1 MIKTIDMQV
10 MRYINLFAKVSKIS
24 SKHCFI
30 YNNAIIFVVPA
41 SKVSQAIGEN
51 GKNIKKMSEI
61 LEKKVKVVLL
71 PKGIED
77 AEKFI
82 TTIIYPLEIKN
93 IEIQDGYLIINAG
106 MQSKAM
112 LIGRNKVRLKEMR
125 KIINNYFGKEL
136 RIV

>member
-1 MIKTIDMQV
+1 MIKTIDMQI

-30 YNNAIIFVVPA
+30 YNNTIIFVVPA

-93 IEIQDGYLIINAG
+93 IEIQDDYLIINAG

-112 LIGRNKVRLKEMR
+112 LIGRNKRRLKEMR

>member
-61 LEKKVKVVLL
+61 LDKKVKVVLL

-82 TTIIYPLEIKN
+82 TTIIYPIEIKN

-112 LIGRNKVRLKEMR
+112 LIGRNKRRLKEMR

>member
-30 YNNAIIFVVPA
+30 YNNTIIFVVPA

-61 LEKKVKVVLL
+61 LDKKVKVVLL

-82 TTIIYPLEIKN
+82 TTIIYPIEIKN

-112 LIGRNKVRLKEMR
+112 LIGRNKRRLEEMR
-125 KIINNYFGKEL
+125 KIIKNYFGKEL

>member
-1 MIKTIDMQV
+1 
-10 MRYINLFAKVSKIS
+10 
-24 SKHCFI
+24 
-30 YNNAIIFVVPA
+30 
-41 SKVSQAIGEN
+41 
-51 GKNIKKMSEI
+51 MSEI
-61 LEKKVKVVLL
+61 LDKKVKVVLL

-82 TTIIYPLEIKN
+82 TTIIYPIEIKN
-93 IEIQDGYLIINAG
+93 IEIQDGYLVINAG

-112 LIGRNKVRLKEMR
+112 LIGRNKRRLKEMR